1 MTTVET
7 VRETRGSWRVGV
19 VMALTLPI
27 LLWVAAMDPVPQ
39 PVEYHQFAD
48 QRTLFGLPHF
58 WNVVSNLPFAVVGLY
73 GCWWLLHR
81 GPTSAPFAD
90 PRERTAYLVFF
101 IGDFLTCFGSAW
113 YHAAPS
119 NDTLVWD
126 RLFMSLMLGSI
137 FAIVVTEFISPRIGR
152 RMLAPMV
159 AIGVGSVLYWAYSES
174 IGRGDL
180 RLYLLVQFYP
190 MLAIPPTLILF
201 ESRYTLGSTF
211 WILWGLY
218 GLAKVAE
225 IGDAR
230 IREWTG
236 VWSGHTV
243 KHLIAAGASVVPL
256 ISLQRRRRR

>member
-1 MTTVET
+1 MTTVGT
-7 VRETRGSWRVGV
+7 AATTGGNWRLVLV
-19 VMALTLPI
+19 LALSVPI

-48 QRTLFGLPHF
+48 QRTLFGIPHF
-58 WNVVSNLPFAVVGLY
+58 WNVVSNVPFAIVGLV
-73 GCWWLLHR
+73 GCWWILR
-81 GPTSAPFAD
+81 GRGASVAFAD

-101 IGDFLTCFGSAW
+101 AGDLLTAFGSAW

-137 FAIVVTEFISPRIGR
+137 ITIVVTEFIHARAGR
-152 RMLAPMV
+152 RMLAPVVLV
-159 AIGVGSVLYWAYSES
+159 AAGSVFYWAYTES

-190 MLAIPPTLILF
+190 MLAIPVTLMLF
-201 ESRYTLGSTF
+201 ESRYTHSGTF
-211 WILWGLY
+211 WVLWALY

-225 IGDAR
+225 IGDAQLL
-230 IREWTG
+230 EWTG

-243 KHLIAAGASVVPL
+243 KHLIAAGASLVPL
-256 ISLQRRRRR
+256 ISLRRRQVR

>member
-1 MTTVET
+1 MTTVAMASS
-7 VRETRGSWRVGV
+7 TRGNWPV
-19 VMALTLPI
+19 VLVLALSVPI

-39 PVEYHQFAD
+39 PIDYHHFTD
-48 QRTLFGLPHF
+48 QRTLVGIPHF
-58 WNVVSNLPFAVVGLY
+58 WNVVSNLPFAVVGLL
-73 GCWWLLHR
+73 GCWWILR
-81 GPTSAPFAD
+81 GRGASAAFAD

-101 IGDFLTCFGSAW
+101 AGDFLTCFGSAW
-113 YHAAPS
+113 YHAAPN

-137 FAIVVTEFISPRIGR
+137 FAIVVTEFINARFGR

-159 AIGVGSVLYWAYSES
+159 LLGVGSVIYWAYTES

-190 MLAIPPTLILF
+190 MLAIPVTLMLF
-201 ESRYTLGSTF
+201 DSRYTHGWTF
-211 WILWGLY
+211 WVLWALY
-218 GLAKVAE
+218 GAAKVAE

-230 IREWTG
+230 ILEWTG

-243 KHLIAAGASVVPL
+243 KHLIAAVASGVPL
-256 ISLQRRRRR
+256 YSLLQRRLR